1 MQLRKPSPKTRKWY
15 GNWGL
20 AHFPQVYN
28 LMATLITTK
37 INQQQG
43 DGAATP
49 VSLHQAIVWIDDN
62 EARIMR
68 VDEGIHHDSTIHAPN
83 SHDAPKQ
90 PAGNG
95 GVADD
100 SNMFFEQVARALD
113 SADEILIVGPS
124 AAKEAFVKYM
134 HKNDHTI
141 DPRILGVE
149 TIAHPDDK
157 ELAAVSYTH
166 LTLPTK

>member
-1 MQLRKPSPKTRKWY
+1 
-15 GNWGL
+15 
-20 AHFPQVYN
+20 
-28 LMATLITTK
+28 MATLMITK
-37 INQQQG
+37 INQKQG

-83 SHDAPKQ
+83 NHDAPKQ

-100 SNMFFEQVARALD
+100 SHMFFEQVARALD

-124 AAKEAFVKYM
+124 ATKEAFVKFM

-149 TIAHPDDK
+149 TITHPDDK
-157 ELAAVSYTH
+157 ELAGFAKLYFTVGGPRRTGNGSGYRVTG
-166 LTLPTK
+166 

>member
-1 MQLRKPSPKTRKWY
+1 
-15 GNWGL
+15 L
-20 AHFPQVYN
+20 AHFPQVHD

-68 VDEGIHHDSTIHAPN
+68 VDEGIHHDSTIHAPDT
-83 SHDAPKQ
+83 HDAPKQ

-100 SNMFFEQVARALD
+100 SHMYFEQVARALD
-113 SADEILIVGPS
+113 IADEILIVGPS
-124 AAKEAFVKYM
+124 ATKEALVKFM
-134 HKNDHTI
+134 HKNDHAI

-149 TIAHPDDK
+149 TVAKVNDQA
-157 ELAAVSYTH
+157 LAGFAKLYFTVGGPRRNGNGSEYRVTG
-166 LTLPTK
+166 